1 MDSDPRAH
9 SNTSAFPRLP
19 RPTEQR
25 ARTHQGDS
33 DVARATRYQF
43 SSVVCGP
50 PGPWGLT
57 RTSPIAGY
65 RTLLELL
72 RGLLAEVPL

>member
-9 SNTSAFPRLP
+9 SNSSAFPRLP

-25 ARTHQGDS
+25 ARAHQGDS

-43 SSVVCGP
+43 SCIACGP
-50 PGPWGLT
+50 PGGH
-57 RTSPIAGY
+57 GD
-65 RTLLELL
+65 
-72 RGLLAEVPL
+72 